1 MARKTKQMIIDE
13 LEEKVQELINE
24 NIHLKEMYE
33 KDTNLLKKEIQKLK
47 NEKIEKHNSRGAGRK
62 QRFTQQEKETIKMY
76 RIQGETI
83 KNIANMF
90 KCSTG
95 LIHKLIN
102 EE

>member
-24 NIHLKEMYE
+24 NKSLKEIYE
-33 KDTNLLKKEIQKLK
+33 RDTNLLKKEIQKLQS
-47 NEKIEKHNSRGAGRK
+47 EKANSRGAGRK
-62 QRFTQQEKETIKMY
+62 QRFTQQEKQMIKMY

>member
-24 NIHLKEMYE
+24 NIYLKEIYE
-33 KDTNLLKKEIQKLK
+33 RDINLLKNEIQKLK
-47 NEKIEKHNSRGAGRK
+47 SEKTNSRGAGRK
-62 QRFTQQEKETIKMY
+62 QRFTQQEKQMIKMY